1 MPLCALILA
10 QSRPPDHRI
19 VLPVPPTSA
28 RRLVEPSWDIVGLHS
43 RVAATYT
50 ATQNSTIRS
59 AKDRRT
65 YVWVR
70 RQRQWFSPA
79 AAALVGL
86 IRMRS
91 AAFPLMPCVSAH
103 RHTGYSAPA
112 RMVNILADARS
123 VGMDSMHHPRRA
135 RRITKRHKLWRTSP
149 SRPFVLVVDSQ
160 RPTCQRLIRQ
170 GHEAIRRETNS
181 IRAPACPSSMK
192 EAMETKR

>member
-50 ATQNSTIRS
+50 ATQNSTVRS

-91 AAFPLMPCVSAH
+91 AAFP
-103 RHTGYSAPA
+103 
-112 RMVNILADARS
+112 
-123 VGMDSMHHPRRA
+123 MHHPRRA
-135 RRITKRHKLWRTSP
+135 QRITKRHKLRGTSP

-181 IRAPACPSSMK
+181 IRAPACPSWMK
-192 EAMETKR
+192 EAMEKKR